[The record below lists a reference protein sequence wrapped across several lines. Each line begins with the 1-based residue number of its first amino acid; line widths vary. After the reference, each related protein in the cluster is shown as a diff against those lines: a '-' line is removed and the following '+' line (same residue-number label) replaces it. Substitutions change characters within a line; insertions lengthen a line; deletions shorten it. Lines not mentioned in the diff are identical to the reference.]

1 MSSSPHEKILNIP
14 ENWTFKNPEVAQAFD
29 RHVREQLPWYDIATG
44 IVSHVARH
52 YVPENGTVIDVGA
65 STGNVGRAI
74 APTLAA
80 RNARLIAID
89 NAADMADRYD
99 APGEMLIS
107 DVQSFDFQPFK
118 PDLIVAFLALMF
130 VPVAERAG
138 VVRQMVNAI
147 QPGGAVL
154 VFDKMAARAGHIGS
168 VIYRLTLAAKYENGA
183 PADEIIQKEL
193 SLAGV
198 QRPMTEAELPG
209 FDPLFRFGDFAG
221 FIYERPA
228 I

>member
-1 MSSSPHEKILNIP
+1 MSSNSHGKSFDIP
-14 ENWTFKNPEVAQAFD
+14 ENWTFKTPEVAAAFD
-29 RHVREQLPWYDIATG
+29 SHVREQLPWYDIATG
-44 IVSHVARH
+44 IVAHVARH

-74 APTLAA
+74 SKTLSD
-80 RNARLIAID
+80 RQARLIAID
-89 NAADMADRYD
+89 NAADMAERYQ
-99 APGEMLIS
+99 APGEMIVS
-107 DVQSFDFQPFK
+107 DVLAFDFQPYK

-130 VPVAERAG
+130 VPVANRAG

-209 FDPLFRFGDFAG
+209 FDPIFRFGDFAG